1 MKEQILEIVGKRM
14 GLMGLE
20 LPNLIKETT
29 EVNAGMVQVFYEER
43 RRGRGKV
50 KGNKVCA
57 VCSTKIAGEVISSG
71 DRHDLPNGLTVI
83 FE

>member
-1 MKEQILEIVGKRM
+1 MKEQILETVGKRM
-14 GLMGLE
+14 GLMGME

-29 EVNAGMVQVFYEER
+29 EVNAGMVQVFYETKK
-43 RRGRGKV
+43 RGRGKV
-50 KGNKVCA
+50 KGNKYCI
-57 VCSTKIAGEVISSG
+57 VCSTKVADEAIEGG